1 MNAAL
6 TLRALASLTIVIA
19 LLVAFVWA
27 LRRGSFGLAGLRTRA
42 AIAIETATSLGDRR
56 SLVIVTVEGR
66 RILLGVT
73 PGAVSLISELAP
85 APQGQPSSQGLH
97 SSPGPIQS

>member
-1 MNAAL
+1 MTGAL
-6 TLRALASLTIVIA
+6 TVRALASLLAVVA
-19 LLVAFVWA
+19 LLAAFVWV
-27 LRRGSFGLAGLRTRA
+27 LRRGSFGLAGLRSRA

-56 SLVIVTVEGR
+56 SLVIVSVEGR

-85 APQGQPSSQGLH
+85 SAATPT
-97 SSPGPIQS
+97 PGPQQP

>member
-1 MNAAL
+1 MITPAL
-6 TLRALASLTIVIA
+6 TARALVSLAAVLA
-19 LLVAFVWA
+19 LLAAFIWA
-27 LRRGSFGLAGLRTRA
+27 LRRGSFGLAGLRSRA

-56 SLVIVTVEGR
+56 SLVIVSVEGR

-85 APQGQPSSQGLH
+85 SAATATPGSPQP
-97 SSPGPIQS
+97 